1 MAKIEEM
8 KKDQNTEELQQE
20 QTPKKEG
27 FLKRV
32 WGRFGRDLR
41 DLAIGGVVG
50 AVVTAAVFSARSKGA
65 SDEESTTEDQNTDSY
80 DENND
85 VLEVSDE

>member
-1 MAKIEEM
+1 MAKIEEL
-8 KKDQNTEELQQE
+8 KKDQNTEEQQE

-27 FLKRV
+27 FWKRV

-80 DENND
+80 DEEED
-85 VLEVSDE
+85 SLEVSDE